1 MIAVLAGQGRGCCL
15 LLITL
20 GAWKLVNNGNV
31 YFPMSSVMRQ
41 VCKRRQLTAQ
51 FGRLFLPF
59 SFCSDLALAQWPHL
73 LSSPICRRFLK
84 RIIELIYNITHP
96 TCIFFLFLKYR
107 FKFIHLFSQ
116 KNFKKKFIDLFYFG
130 L

>member
-59 SFCSDLALAQWPHL
+59 SFVQTWHWHSDLISFQALFVGD
-73 LSSPICRRFLK
+73 SSK
-84 RIIELIYNITHP
+84 
-96 TCIFFLFLKYR
+96 
-107 FKFIHLFSQ
+107 
-116 KNFKKKFIDLFYFG
+116 G
-130 L
+130 